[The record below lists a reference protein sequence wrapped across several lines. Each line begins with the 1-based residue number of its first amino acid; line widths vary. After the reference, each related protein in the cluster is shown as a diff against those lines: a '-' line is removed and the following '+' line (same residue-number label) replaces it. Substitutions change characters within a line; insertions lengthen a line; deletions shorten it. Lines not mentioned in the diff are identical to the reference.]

1 MTWRKNRDTILTMKF
16 REFAEKNQFLFLVL
30 IVIFIGAFWRVFDIN
45 VFKGFASIELNYLRL
60 GKEIASNHYHLA
72 AINLPESAYG
82 YYIAALGHFTNY
94 QAIYYRFAQAAAG
107 TLTSIFFYLFVKS
120 WFNKQVALISTLF
133 FATNAYLLILS
144 RVLDPSVLIILLQL
158 IILYVL
164 TIAFREKNIYLFA
177 FSGLL
182 AGLGFYL
189 NPFFVLSGLFITL
202 ASLAAVM
209 KNKKIFTLYKNEFMA
224 LAGGILVSSGYYL
237 YRLPIF
243 AKSLIAYFNP
253 GSITIFYLNLGSNVL
268 AIFSN
273 TQFRN
278 TVLNVGIEPL
288 VDPFIAVSF
297 FCGIIYALFHANKRK
312 YLFLSLWL
320 LASLV
325 VISLA
330 STQNMGNLVL
340 LMPSIFI
347 FAAAVLDYVLTN
359 WTRTFPYNRS
369 AKLIMTLVFSL
380 FLFLS
385 VYYNFQKFFY
395 GWQENNNVKAQ
406 FTQDFNPKK

>member
-1 MTWRKNRDTILTMKF
+1 MKF

-45 VFKGFASIELNYLRL
+45 VFKGFAPIELNWLRL
-60 GKEIASNHYHLA
+60 GTEIAGNHYRLA
-72 AINLPESAYG
+72 ATNLPQSAYI
-82 YYIAALGHFTNY
+82 YMIAVLGHFTNY
-94 QAIYYRFAQAAAG
+94 QAIYFRFAQAMAG
-107 TLTSIFFYLFVKS
+107 VTTSVFFYLFVKS

-144 RVLDPSVLIILLQL
+144 RVLDPSVLIILLQMA
-158 IILYVL
+158 ILYVL
-164 TIAFREKNIYLFA
+164 TIAFREKNIYLFV
-177 FSGLL
+177 FSGAL
-182 AGLGFYL
+182 AGVGFYL
-189 NPFFVLSGLFITL
+189 SPFFVFSGILIAL
-202 ASLAAVM
+202 ASFAVIM
-209 KNKKIFTLYKNEFMA
+209 KNKKILTVYKYEFMA
-224 LAGGILVSSGYYL
+224 LIGGILVAAGYYL
-237 YRLPIF
+237 YRSPVF
-243 AKSLIAYFNP
+243 ASELIKFFNP
-253 GSITIFYLNLGSNVL
+253 GSIATFYLNMGANVL

-273 TQFRN
+273 TQFH

-297 FCGIIYALFHANKRK
+297 FCGVVYALFHANKRK
-312 YLFLSLWL
+312 YLFLMLWL
-320 LASLV
+320 LSSLV

-330 STQNMGNLVL
+330 ATQNMSNLVL
-340 LMPSIFI
+340 LMPSVFI

-369 AKLIMTLVFSL
+369 AKLVMTLVFSL

-395 GWQENNNVKAQ
+395 GWQESESVKSQ
-406 FTQDFNPKK
+406 FTQEFILKK

>member
-1 MTWRKNRDTILTMKF
+1 MKF
-16 REFAEKNQFLFLVL
+16 REFAEKNQFMFLVL

-45 VFKGFASIELNYLRL
+45 VFKGFAPIELNYLRL
-60 GKEIASNHYHLA
+60 GTEIASNHYH
-72 AINLPESAYG
+72 
-82 YYIAALGHFTNY
+82 IAATNLSQSLYIYLIAIIGHFTKY
-94 QAIYYRFAQAAAG
+94 QALYFRFMQAIAG
-107 TLTSIFFYLFVKS
+107 IATSIFFYLFVRS

-133 FATNAYLLILS
+133 FSTNAYLLILS
-144 RVLDPSVLIILLQL
+144 RVLDPSMIIILLQM
-158 IILYVL
+158 IVLYLL

-177 FSGLL
+177 LSGVL

-189 NPFFVLSGLFITL
+189 SPFFVLSGILIAL
-202 ASLAAVM
+202 ASFAVIM
-209 KNKKIFTLYKNEFMA
+209 KNKKIFAIYKYEFLA
-224 LAGGILVSSGYYL
+224 LLGGILITAGYYI
-237 YRLPIF
+237 YRLPVF
-243 AKSLIAYFNP
+243 VNELVKYFNP
-253 GSITIFYLNLGSNVL
+253 GSISTFYLNLGSNVL
-268 AIFSN
+268 AIFNN
-273 TQFRN
+273 TGFH

-297 FCGIIYALFHANKRK
+297 FCGIVYAFFHANKRK
-312 YLFLSLWL
+312 YLFLMLWL

-330 STQNMGNLVL
+330 ATQNMSNLVL
-340 LMPSIFI
+340 LMPSVFI

-369 AKLIMTLVFSL
+369 AKLVMTLVFSL

-395 GWQENNNVKAQ
+395 GWQENDSVKAQ
-406 FTQDFNPKK
+406 FTQEYIFKK